1 LAQAFLGS
9 SLFAKRTGLAQ
20 TQTAARRAMAMVDM
34 SSDFGLEV
42 QEAKLRRANERSR
55 TCYRKRMEYLRSRG
69 GSSVPPRACGL
80 HGAVRAASRTCLSRG
95 AVETGSDLPRISK
108 AEGPSRP
115 CRGHR
120 QKAAS
125 VSPMLKAV
133 SSPAVRFVAAPAVPE
148 EEHAWAAEDWK
159 DVELPPAEDA
169 PSTQA
174 ASDSEG
180 NAGLED
186 EDEEDARSALDTS
199 ALEEGPRHEDGEVG
213 VDSHAPVE
221 VTEDKAEDLLPQAEG
236 AEQCAQQAP
245 AAKDPTKREEI
256 LRQIVSRLQEQVA
269 EANHAAGEARAQAQE
284 AELKAAEAEAAA
296 AKASGAPGGSK
307 ATLKQA
313 RQAEKQMASELRK
326 KRNQAARCQA
336 IKETADRTLR
346 EAQEIKER
354 AEDEA
359 LAIRARLLG
368 EADLEARAAA
378 ELRASE
384 EIARAQAEAEF
395 MLREGSEQLALAWEE
410 MRRQARAEA
419 EEARRAAEEEARA
432 IRERA
437 DSEAR
442 ALRDTVREDVV
453 TLKARAE
460 AEARELAETQA
471 REIKER
477 AMADAKALRAR
488 AAEQLRE
495 KARRAAEEE
504 RRAEEEKRARASAE
518 ADRALRAAE
527 ELARAQALREAKA
540 LEQQRARQVK
550 KDAER
555 ERRRAQIQERE
566 AEAARAQVALEF
578 AAAKEQADAALRAAR
593 AEAAAVARAEE
604 EGARQ
609 AAAEARERAE
619 AAVARA
625 DAIRA
630 EAEQEA
636 RAAREQLERARA
648 RAQPGAETLRAEATA
663 AEKDELQD
671 LEAGWE
677 VVGAPHA
684 VSEEDWDLA

>member
-1 LAQAFLGS
+1 
-9 SLFAKRTGLAQ
+9 
-20 TQTAARRAMAMVDM
+20 MAMVDM
-34 SSDFGLEV
+34 FSDFGLEV

-55 TCYRKRMEYLRSRG
+55 TCHRKRMEYARSRG
-69 GSSVPPRACGL
+69 ASSVPPRACGL
-80 HGAVRAASRTCLSRG
+80 RGAVRAASRTCLSRG
-95 AVETGSDLPRISK
+95 AVETGSDLPRISR
-108 AEGPSRP
+108 AEAQGRP

-125 VSPMLKAV
+125 VTPMLKAV
-133 SSPAVRFVAAPAVPE
+133 SSPAVRFLAAPTVSE
-148 EEHAWAAEDWK
+148 EEHAWAGDDWK

-169 PSTQA
+169 PSTQV

-180 NAGLED
+180 HAGLED

-199 ALEEGPRHEDGEVG
+199 ALEEGPQHEVGEVG
-213 VDSHAPVE
+213 VDADAPIE
-221 VTEDKAEDLLPQAEG
+221 MTEDKTEDLLPQAEG
-236 AEQCAQQAP
+236 AEQCTPQAP
-245 AAKDPTKREEI
+245 AAKDPSKREEI

-269 EANHAAGEARAQAQE
+269 EANHAAGEARTQAQE

-504 RRAEEEKRARASAE
+504 RRAGEERQARAAAE
-518 ADRALRAAE
+518 ALRAQRAAE
-527 ELARAQALREAKA
+527 AQARAQALKEAKA
-540 LEQQRARQVK
+540 LEQQRSSQLRK
-550 KDAER
+550 GAER
-555 ERRRAQIQERE
+555 ERRRAQLQERE
-566 AEAARAQVALEF
+566 AEAARARAAREL
-578 AAAKEQADAALRAAR
+578 AAAKEQAEALLRATRAEAIAKARAEQDAALQAAADARAKAEATVAEANAIRARAEQEAAAAREQLASASAQARAELGALR
-593 AEAAAVARAEE
+593 AEAAAT
-604 EGARQ
+604 
-609 AAAEARERAE
+609 ERGG
-619 AAVARA
+619 
-625 DAIRA
+625 DA
-630 EAEQEA
+630 
-636 RAAREQLERARA
+636 
-648 RAQPGAETLRAEATA
+648 
-663 AEKDELQD
+663 QD
-671 LEAGWE
+671 LEADWE
-677 VVGAPHA
+677 VVGVHPAA
-684 VSEEDWDLA
+684 DEEGWDLA